1 MFLPIL
7 KLRQPMRQQRHL
19 LRKMPKEFIITLAP
33 KDAMAALEQPHNVQI
48 AEQIWHT
55 TKLITTRKQLKIM
68 AFSFLN
74 LLKPKNTISVSEI
87 ISEIDFKGGTKYAEN
102 SSNTVYLDIEELGG
116 FPFIKTMIIGDFSTK
131 IKRTGC
137 TLSFI
142 FENDSLVLSSDNN
155 NVESNQIK
163 NTPAYYTEIDFELT
177 EEESA
182 KISSEQVLEIQYT
195 FKDKILAFNPIPNQI
210 Q

>member
-1 MFLPIL
+1 
-7 KLRQPMRQQRHL
+7 
-19 LRKMPKEFIITLAP
+19 
-33 KDAMAALEQPHNVQI
+33 
-48 AEQIWHT
+48 
-55 TKLITTRKQLKIM
+55 M

-74 LLKPKNTISVSEI
+74 LLKPKNTISISEI

-102 SSNTVYLDIEELGG
+102 SSNTVYLDLEELGG
-116 FPFIKTMIIGDFSTK
+116 FPFIKTIIIGDFSTK

-155 NVESNQIK
+155 DVESNQIK

-182 KISSEQVLEIQYT
+182 KISSEQVLEIQYI
-195 FKDKILAFNPIPNQI
+195 FKNKTLAFTPIATQI